1 MVAPS
6 WNYNEKYFINETFI
20 DIIDFLLKKNFK
32 VIFRPHPEHFK
43 RSKVILDKIKKNII
57 NKNFTYDTNSEN
69 IGSMQNAKCL
79 ITDNS
84 GIALDYTLILKR
96 PVLYLDDKEKLHNTE
111 LIDYVNLINLEDDI
125 KNTFGY
131 KFKKKDIQNI
141 DSIIIKSISAFNERN
156 LEIDNFINKNFYNND
171 NTENFFR
178 NNVDEIIN

>member
-1 MVAPS
+1 
-6 WNYNEKYFINETFI
+6 
-20 DIIDFLLKKNFK
+20 
-32 VIFRPHPEHFK
+32 
-43 RSKVILDKIKKNII
+43 
-57 NKNFTYDTNSEN
+57 
-69 IGSMQNAKCL
+69 
-79 ITDNS
+79 
-84 GIALDYTLILKR
+84 
-96 PVLYLDDKEKLHNTE
+96 
-111 LIDYVNLINLEDDI
+111 I